1 MRLASDSDTSKH
13 AHVSVLSVNYSCIHA
28 CIYVRTRTRSNIP
41 LLPAKHNHQDIE
53 EIAELGKSQHAC
65 AYYASRGAVAS
76 AQLIALP
83 YSMLLHKDTR
93 ETLGID
99 LKGAVVICDEAHNL
113 LDSLSDLHSAEL
125 SLAQVCTN

>member
-1 MRLASDSDTSKH
+1 MRVSTH
-13 AHVSVLSVNYSCIHA
+13 AHTFWYGTSRI
-28 CIYVRTRTRSNIP
+28 
-41 LLPAKHNHQDIE
+41 HQDIE

-65 AYYASRGAVAS
+65 AYYASRGAVAN

-125 SLAQVCTN
+125 SLAQVCTNVQTTAAAACSLGC